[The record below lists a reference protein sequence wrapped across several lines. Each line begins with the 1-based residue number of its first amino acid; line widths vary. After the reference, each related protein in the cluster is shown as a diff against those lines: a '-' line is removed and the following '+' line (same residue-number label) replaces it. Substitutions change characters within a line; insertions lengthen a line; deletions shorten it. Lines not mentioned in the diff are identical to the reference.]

1 MASMPRIKT
10 EHDFLSW
17 SDGRFVNPIVEAK
30 MQNALFRTLSILLA
44 MTTSAFAGSKEEAY
58 AVVEKWS
65 SGFNA
70 LDAEQTAAIYSPDA
84 IVIGTYGKQLTTG
97 TAAIMAYFKAVAASK
112 AQVKLQE
119 WSAFELSPDAVAIAG
134 FYEFSVPKDGQ
145 VTTIPARYT
154 FAVFKRDGVW
164 KIGHHHSSPRPQ

>member
-1 MASMPRIKT
+1 M
-10 EHDFLSW
+10 H
-17 SDGRFVNPIVEAK
+17 
-30 MQNALFRTLSILLA
+30 ALFRTLSLLLA
-44 MTTSAFAGSKEEAY
+44 MTISAFAGPKEEAY

-65 SGFNA
+65 VGFNA
-70 LDAEQTAAIYSPDA
+70 LEAEQTAATYSLDA

-97 TAAIMAYFKAVAASK
+97 AGIMAYFKAVAASK

-119 WSAFELSPDAVAIAG
+119 WSAVELSSDAVAIAG

-145 VTTIPARYT
+145 MTSIPARYS
-154 FAVFKRDGVW
+154 FAIFKREGVW

>member
-1 MASMPRIKT
+1 
-10 EHDFLSW
+10 
-17 SDGRFVNPIVEAK
+17 
-30 MQNALFRTLSILLA
+30 MQNALFRTLTILLA
-44 MTTSAFAGSKEEAY
+44 MTTLALAGPKEEAY

-70 LDAEQTAAIYSPDA
+70 FEPEKTAATYSPDA
-84 IVIGTYGKQLTTG
+84 IVIGTFGKQLTTG
-97 TAAIMAYFKAVAASK
+97 TAAITGYFKAVAASK

-119 WSAFELSPDAVAIAG
+119 WSAIELSPDAVAIAG

-145 VTTIPARYT
+145 VTSIPARYS
-154 FAVFKRDGVW
+154 FALFKREGVW